1 MSMKMIVCVKQ
12 VIDPE
17 EPPSSFGVDELA
29 KRITLPP
36 GVPSVISPFD
46 KQAVEAALQVKD
58 ANGGT
63 VTAISLGDKLDQD
76 VLRDPL
82 AMGADE
88 LVMLQDE
95 AFADG
100 DGWSTAYGLAM
111 GIQKIGGFDLILCGR
126 QDSDWDAGQVGTY
139 LAEILGIPCITV
151 AKKVEVIDGRL
162 KVERVTAEGSE
173 VIETTLPAVVT
184 VSNELGLPRYPTVK
198 QTMQAKRIKPKVWSR
213 EDIGAAAERVG
224 ASGRRVKLHDMRKPV
239 RDTKCEMVRGATPEE
254 AGANLA
260 VKLREANLL

>member
-1 MSMKMIVCVKQ
+1 MKMIVCVKQ

-17 EPPSSFGVDELA
+17 EPPSSFGVDESA
-29 KRITLPP
+29 RRIALPP
-36 GVPSVISPFD
+36 GIPSVVSPFD
-46 KQAVEAALQVKD
+46 KQAVEAALRVRD

-63 VTAISLGDKLDQD
+63 VTALSLGDKLDQD

-82 AMGADE
+82 SMGADG

-95 AFADG
+95 GFADG

-111 GIQKIGGFDLILCGR
+111 GIRKIGDFDLILCGR
-126 QDSDWDAGQVGTY
+126 QESDWDAGQVGTY
-139 LAEILGIPCITV
+139 IAAILGIPCITV
-151 AKKVEVIDGRL
+151 AKNVEVIDGRL
-162 KVERVTAEGSE
+162 KVERVTSEGSE
-173 VIETTLPAVVT
+173 VIETTLPALVT

-198 QTMQAKRIKPKVWSR
+198 QTMQAKRIKPTIWSR
-213 EDIGAAAERVG
+213 EDIGVDADRVG
-224 ASGRRVKLHDMRKPV
+224 VRGRRLKLHAMRKPV
-239 RDTKCEMVRGATPEE
+239 RETKCEMVRGATPEE